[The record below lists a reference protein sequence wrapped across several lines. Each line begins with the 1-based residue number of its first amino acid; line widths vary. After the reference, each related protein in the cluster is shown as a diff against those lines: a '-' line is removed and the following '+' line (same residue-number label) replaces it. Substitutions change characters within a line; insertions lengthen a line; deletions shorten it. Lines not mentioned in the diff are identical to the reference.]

1 MAFAARRSVAS
12 RFSQH
17 LTRRLHPSIP
27 HLLSSRSNDDDPPS
41 PSHPLP
47 PQPPFRSSLPPA
59 SRAAQTLNHLLPFSL
74 HHSGGLPRRHF
85 SASAPAGEADAA
97 AAAASVLADA
107 AEVAAAS
114 VPAPFP
120 GEVAAA
126 AVDSFYPVAWL
137 QYLIDYVHTFT
148 GLNW

>member
-12 RFSQH
+12 GFSRH
-17 LTRRLHPSIP
+17 LARRLHPSIP
-27 HLLSSRSNDDDPPS
+27 HLLSSRSNDDDPPC

-47 PQPPFRSSLPPA
+47 LPQPPFRSSLPPA
-59 SRAAQTLNHLLPFSL
+59 SRAAQTLNLLLPFSL
-74 HHSGGLPRRHF
+74 HHSGLPRRHF
-85 SASAPAGEADAA
+85 SASAPAGEVDAASVVADVAA
-97 AAAASVLADA
+97 AA
-107 AEVAAAS
+107 

>member
-12 RFSQH
+12 RFSHH
-17 LTRRLHPSIP
+17 LSRRLHPSIP

-41 PSHPLP
+41 PSQPLPLP
-47 PQPPFRSSLPPA
+47 PFLPPA

-74 HHSGGLPRRHF
+74 HHSGLPRRSF
-85 SASAPAGEADAA
+85 SSAAPAGEVD
-97 AAAASVLADA
+97 AAASVLADA
-107 AEVAAAS
+107 AAAA
-114 VPAPFP
+114 VPGLPAPFP

-126 AVDSFYPVAWL
+126 AVDSFYPVAAL

>member
-1 MAFAARRSVAS
+1 
-12 RFSQH
+12 
-17 LTRRLHPSIP
+17 
-27 HLLSSRSNDDDPPS
+27 
-41 PSHPLP
+41 
-47 PQPPFRSSLPPA
+47 
-59 SRAAQTLNHLLPFSL
+59 
-74 HHSGGLPRRHF
+74 
-85 SASAPAGEADAA
+85 
-97 AAAASVLADA
+97 
-107 AEVAAAS
+107 VAAAS

>member
-12 RFSQH
+12 GFSRH
-17 LTRRLHPSIP
+17 LAGRLHPSIP
-27 HLLSSRSNDDDPPS
+27 HLLSSRSNDDDPPR
-41 PSHPLP
+41 PSQPLP

-59 SRAAQTLNHLLPFSL
+59 SRAAQTLDHLLPFAL
-74 HHSGGLPRRHF
+74 HHSGIPRRHF
-85 SASAPAGEADAA
+85 SASAPAGEVV
-97 AAAASVLADA
+97 AAAASVLVDA
-107 AEVAAAS
+107 AEAAAAS

-126 AVDSFYPVAWL
+126 AVESFYPVAWL